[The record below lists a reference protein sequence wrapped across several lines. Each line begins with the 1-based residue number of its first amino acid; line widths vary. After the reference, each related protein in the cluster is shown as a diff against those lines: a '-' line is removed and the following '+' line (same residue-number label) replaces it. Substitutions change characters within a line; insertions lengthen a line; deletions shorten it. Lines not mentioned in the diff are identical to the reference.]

1 MRKGVG
7 ILALAGFLTLV
18 ALIAWQ
24 GAGTIASALLTAG
37 WGLLLILPLH
47 AVQMLFSALG
57 WRALVTATPPISR
70 TVFLWAR
77 WIREAVNSLLPVSQI
92 GGELVGA
99 RLLAIRGLDAGS
111 AGASVVVDL
120 TMEVVS
126 QFAFTVLGLALLLA
140 QGNDEHGSATLAAM
154 IGLIIAVPAVIGFI
168 AAQRRGMLLMLE
180 RFWQRLATR
189 WPNLP
194 PGVLDGLHEAVQAMY
209 RNPRAVIVSFNW
221 HLLSW
226 LLGAAEVWLI
236 LHLIGS
242 PVTLAEAL
250 VLESL
255 GQAVRSAAFLVP
267 GALGVQEGGFLL
279 LGALYGLGPEVGLA
293 LSLAK
298 RVRELLLGLPGLLAW
313 QLAEG
318 RRLWRAEPV
327 PEKPRKRS

>member
-1 MRKGVG
+1 M
-7 ILALAGFLTLV
+7 
-18 ALIAWQ
+18 
-24 GAGTIASALLTAG
+24 
-37 WGLLLILPLH
+37 LLI
-47 AVQMLFSALG
+47 
-57 WRALVTATPPISR
+57 
-70 TVFLWAR
+70 
-77 WIREAVNSLLPVSQI
+77 
-92 GGELVGA
+92 
-99 RLLAIRGLDAGS
+99 
-111 AGASVVVDL
+111 
-120 TMEVVS
+120 
-126 QFAFTVLGLALLLA
+126 
-140 QGNDEHGSATLAAM
+140 
-154 IGLIIAVPAVIGFI
+154 
-168 AAQRRGMLLMLE
+168 LE
-180 RFWQRLATR
+180 RFWQRLAIR

-226 LLGAAEVWLI
+226 LLGAGEVWLI
-236 LHLIGS
+236 LYLIGS